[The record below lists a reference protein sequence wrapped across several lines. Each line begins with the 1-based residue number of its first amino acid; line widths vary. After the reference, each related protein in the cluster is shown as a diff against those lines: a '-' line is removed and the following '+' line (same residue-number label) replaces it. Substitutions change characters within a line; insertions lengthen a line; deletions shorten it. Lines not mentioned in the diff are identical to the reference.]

1 MSAEPRSR
9 RSPRSLGR
17 EWAFLFLYQQDAA
30 GFSDDVEDQLK
41 LFWSQIRG
49 ETRPT
54 SEAKIGGIPDAKG
67 LAEGAPFAE
76 TLIRQALQARDEIDE
91 SISAASENW
100 TLSRMSAIDRNIL
113 RVGAV
118 EIRLASAPAA
128 VIIDEAIDLAKTFGE
143 ADSYKFINGIL
154 DRLSKGKKDPA

>member
-1 MSAEPRSR
+1 MANEPRSR

-30 GFSDDVEDQLK
+30 GFSDDVEEQLQ

-49 ETRPT
+49 ETRPL

-76 TLIRQALQARDEIDE
+76 TLIRQSLQARDEIDAA
-91 SISAASENW
+91 ISAASENW
-100 TLSRMSAIDRNIL
+100 TLGRMSAIDRNIL
-113 RVGAV
+113 RVGAT
-118 EIRLASAPAA
+118 ELRLASTPVP

-143 ADSYKFINGIL
+143 SDSYKFINGIL
-154 DRLSKGKKDPA
+154 DRLSKDRKDA